1 MAITNNMAT
10 QAPNVK
16 TQDLPPLNATD
27 SIKLALRAMIM
38 IQGAQSSDQRKNGFD
53 RNSRPLNKRQG
64 EISSGACPSKR
75 QRHTLTDDV
84 LDEAASEV
92 CEVLEWELILAN
104 WNTEQE
110 NLHFNWTESPI
121 GDTMI
126 TN

>member
-1 MAITNNMAT
+1 MAITNSMAT
-10 QAPNVK
+10 QTSNVK
-16 TQDLPPLNATD
+16 TQDLRPLNDTD
-27 SIKLALRAMIM
+27 NIKLALRAMIM
-38 IQGAQSSDQRKNGFD
+38 IKGAQSSDERKNGVD

-64 EISSGACPSKR
+64 EISSDACPSKR
-75 QRHTLTDDV
+75 QRYTLTDDV

-92 CEVLEWELILAN
+92 CEVLEWQLILAN

-110 NLHFNWTESPI
+110 NLYFNWTESPL